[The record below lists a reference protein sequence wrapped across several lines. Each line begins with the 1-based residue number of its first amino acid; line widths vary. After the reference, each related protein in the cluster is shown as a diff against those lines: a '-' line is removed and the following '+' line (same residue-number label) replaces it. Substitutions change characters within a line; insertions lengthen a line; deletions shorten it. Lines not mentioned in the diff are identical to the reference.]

1 MSRFGGRRT
10 KNLSKVQTMARTT
23 NWNKPYAL
31 EALTVHR
38 DPRGALFEA
47 LRFSSQDIQLGG
59 QIYVYTVEPGARRGD
74 HFHENKCEWFT
85 CVAGRVRLLMKTKQG
100 ERVDETLDAT
110 TPMMAFAGPGTS
122 HAVVNETQEVAVI
135 MAYASKEFDPADPD
149 TILEPAN

>member
-1 MSRFGGRRT
+1 
-10 KNLSKVQTMARTT
+10 MARKT
-23 NWNKPYAL
+23 NWNKPYAI

-38 DPRGALFEA
+38 DPRGALYEA
-47 LRFSSQDIQLGG
+47 LRFSSQDIHPGG

-74 HFHENKCEWFT
+74 HFHEKKSEWFT
-85 CVAGRVRLLMKTKQG
+85 CVAGRVRLLMKTNQG

-110 TPMMAFAGPGTS
+110 TPMMVFAGPGTS

-149 TILEPAN
+149 TTLEPAS